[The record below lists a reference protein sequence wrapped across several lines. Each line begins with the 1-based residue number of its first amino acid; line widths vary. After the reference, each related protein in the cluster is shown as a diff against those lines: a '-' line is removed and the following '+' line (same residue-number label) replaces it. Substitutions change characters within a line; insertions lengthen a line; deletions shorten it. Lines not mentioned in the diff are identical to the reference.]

1 MSFFSWPDHRYGTA
15 ISIINGTRRPFEEAF
30 SSSESEASDA
40 DEDNGGAISSR
51 NYPNTELQQLTQSII
66 KLVANLFKI
75 STVIRKG
82 NISQDRLLRSSR
94 IDVSYY
100 EPFDMQHA
108 KNKFPSANDALIDR
122 LGKAISRRRQYL
134 KYREQHHEKLANPNQ
149 SSTASTRPQKDSQ
162 PLREADSKATSE
174 ARTDQKPTKPD
185 LSAKVSVSH
194 DVSTTAST
202 FIISNTNEV
211 IDVDVDV
218 YSESGTVSSYQP
230 SVVGDEKLQLPP
242 LPRNSEGGRDFE
254 CPYCYTICK
263 LTGTTDWARR
273 TEWKRHMF
281 KDLQPYACTFVEC
294 SRADTMFERRSDWF
308 RHETQMHRKEWS
320 CNSLGHNA
328 FQDKMLFMKH
338 MEKEHGESFSQ
349 AQLPSVLALCQ
360 RPLETVPS
368 SCHLCHSEDA
378 KDLSPKR
385 LEKHL
390 ARHLEALALF
400 SLPRN
405 NEKRGSKSVASDLAT
420 EASTTTSSPI
430 LRTGDKGV
438 EAKSVGSDIGFS
450 DDFFNEE
457 SDYRSPFDALIQNF
471 CVFEDSRATRVPLS
485 WNWQIERFFSQEVQS
500 RGWQDQNLVQ
510 RTMELLKVGTNK
522 MKVADRMKVADFVL
536 LIYSETIEKNRTHL
550 ESLEQMPA
558 TPEEVFLLVIRY
570 MVEIFSWNRDM
581 RTRLEDLESDLR
593 DALKSEDNVA
603 NGISW
608 AYIKPKVL
616 VADFTIALLS
626 RAIAAVHQI
635 LSTSEDEARQLS
647 GWTGD
652 SARDIAKAC
661 RNLAINLETLVA
673 SIKGVELDQ
682 GIVSQMEKECW
693 SEERQ
698 IVKLSAIS
706 QKGENLDNSIS
717 EPSFLFLVDSLNE
730 KVCETLSLLGI
741 DQQAGAVDLSRYERL
756 ERAGAPGGPIEAL
769 AQIGKPF
776 FTKPEEK
783 KPQPRTPIIQHQ
795 PPIPPSSETYFVK
808 PIQGESAGL
817 IPIEPTKR
825 RRGSIV
831 VHQSNEENHDELP
844 FPSETNHVHRQRTR
858 SLSPISS
865 INRYKVKTEVISQ
878 RGPDRYPGNALGQAG
893 RDLTLPRLD
902 GEREWDE
909 RSDRQEGPKYRV
921 RQRLPVEREERDRRH
936 ALILLEQ
943 EDPRHPTGAKFR
955 NQLRQL
961 RDEQARRQYEEQRRH
976 ARARNPI
983 FSPQDTDNLD
993 RGDRFIRDAI
1003 RAENLRQFET
1013 RAGWSQQ
1020 GDSSQKAYS
1029 Q

>member
-1 MSFFSWPDHRYGTA
+1 MSFFRCPDHRYGTA

-30 SSSESEASDA
+30 SSSESESSDE
-40 DEDNGGAISSR
+40 DEDNGGAIPSR

-100 EPFDMQHA
+100 EPFDVQHA

-202 FIISNTNEV
+202 FIVSNTNGV

-242 LPRNSEGGRDFE
+242 LPRDSEGGRDFE

-328 FQDKMLFMKH
+328 FQDKNFFMKH
-338 MEKEHGESFSQ
+338 MEEEHGESFSQ

-390 ARHLEALALF
+390 ARHLETLALF

-471 CVFEDSRATRVPLS
+471 CVVEDSRATRVPAS
-485 WNWQIERFFSQEVQS
+485 WNWQIEQFFSQEVQF
-500 RGWQDQNLVQ
+500 RGWQDQNLVK
-510 RTMELLKVGTNK
+510 RTMELLHGRGTNDL
-522 MKVADRMKVADFVL
+522 KVADLVL

-550 ESLEQMPA
+550 ESLEQLPA

-570 MVEIFSWNRDM
+570 MVKIFSRNKDL
-581 RTRLEDLESDLR
+581 RTRLEDLETDLR
-593 DALKSEDNVA
+593 DALKSEDDVA

-616 VADFTIALLS
+616 VADSTIALLS

-661 RNLAINLETLVA
+661 RSLATNLETLVA
-673 SIKGVELDQ
+673 STKGVELDQ

-706 QKGENLDNSIS
+706 QKGENLNNSIS

-730 KVCETLSLLGI
+730 KVCEILSSLGI

-756 ERAGAPGGPIEAL
+756 ERAGAPGDPIEAL

-776 FTKPEEK
+776 FTKPKEK
-783 KPQPRTPIIQHQ
+783 KPQPRPPIIQHQ

-808 PIQGESAGL
+808 PMQGEPAGL

-825 RRGSIV
+825 RGGSIV
-831 VHQSNEENHDELP
+831 VHQSSEENQDELP

-865 INRYKVKTEVISQ
+865 INRYKVRTGVISQ
-878 RGPDRYPGNALGQAG
+878 RGPGRYRGNAL
-893 RDLTLPRLD
+893 
-902 GEREWDE
+902 E
-909 RSDRQEGPKYRV
+909 RSDRQEGPEYRV

-943 EDPRHPTGAKFR
+943 EDLRRPRGAKFR
-955 NQLRQL
+955 NQLQQL
-961 RDEQARRQYEEQRRH
+961 HNEQARRQYGEQRR
-976 ARARNPI
+976 RAQAHNPI
-983 FSPQDTDNLD
+983 SVHQDADFLD
-993 RGDRFIRDAI
+993 RGDRFIQDAI

-1020 GDSSQKAYS
+1020 EDSSQKAYS